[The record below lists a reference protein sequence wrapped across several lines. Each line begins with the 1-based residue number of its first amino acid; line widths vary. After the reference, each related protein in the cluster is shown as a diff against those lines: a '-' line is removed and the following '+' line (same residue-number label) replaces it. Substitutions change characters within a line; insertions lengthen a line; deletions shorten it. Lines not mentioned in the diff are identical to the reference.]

1 MIRLKVVLLTT
12 TIAMV
17 VGATCAA
24 AGQPKEWPI
33 GRAPAA
39 MRPAI
44 ATADLVITDVHGAFL
59 RELRAKMAKGG
70 PLLALGV
77 CHMTPQRLARQ
88 LKRRDG
94 VVAGFTSDRLRNP
107 ANAAPSWAVG
117 VIARAAGQPAGMV
130 DGFAV
135 DLGPRVGVLRPLSE
149 QPLCASCHGPVEL
162 MDPRVSRELARR
174 YPADRAT
181 GFGTDEIRG
190 WYWVE
195 ILKEE

>member
-1 MIRLKVVLLTT
+1 
-12 TIAMV
+12 
-17 VGATCAA
+17 
-24 AGQPKEWPI
+24 
-33 GRAPAA
+33 

-44 ATADLVITDVHGAFL
+44 AKADLVITEVHGAFL

-77 CHMTPQRLARQ
+77 CHMTPQRLARE

-117 VIARAAGQPAGMV
+117 LIARNAGQPAGMI

-149 QPLCASCHGPVEL
+149 QPLCASCHGPAERL
-162 MDPRVSRELARR
+162 DPRVSRELARR
-174 YPADRAT
+174 YPGDRAT

-195 ILKEE
+195 ILKEQ

>member
-1 MIRLKVVLLTT
+1 MVRLKVVLLATS
-12 TIAMV
+12 IAAV
-17 VGATCAA
+17 IGGTCAA
-24 AGQPKEWPI
+24 AGQPTEWPI

-44 ATADLVITDVHGAFL
+44 AKADLVITDVHGAFL

-88 LKRRDG
+88 LKGREG

-107 ANAAPSWAVG
+107 ANAPPAWAVET
-117 VIARAAGQPAGMV
+117 IARNAGQQAGTIE
-130 DGFAV
+130 GFAV
-135 DLGPRVGVLRPLSE
+135 DLGRRVGILRPLSE
-149 QPLCASCHGPVEL
+149 QRLCANCHGPAEQL
-162 MDPRVSRELARR
+162 DPRVSRELARR
-174 YPADRAT
+174 YPSDRAT
-181 GFGTDEIRG
+181 GFGSGEIRG

-195 ILKEE
+195 MPKED

>member
-88 LKRRDG
+88 LKRR
-94 VVAGFTSDRLRNP
+94 
-107 ANAAPSWAVG
+107 
-117 VIARAAGQPAGMV
+117 
-130 DGFAV
+130 
-135 DLGPRVGVLRPLSE
+135 LSE
-149 QPLCASCHGPVEL
+149 IPGGWSWTAPQEVCHNVARG
-162 MDPRVSRELARR
+162 SR
-174 YPADRAT
+174 
-181 GFGTDEIRG
+181 
-190 WYWVE
+190 
-195 ILKEE
+195 